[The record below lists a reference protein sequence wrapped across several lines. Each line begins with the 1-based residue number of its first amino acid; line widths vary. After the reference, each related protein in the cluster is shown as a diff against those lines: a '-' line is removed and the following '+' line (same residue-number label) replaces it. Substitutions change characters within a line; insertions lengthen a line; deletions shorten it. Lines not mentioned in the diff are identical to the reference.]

1 MRRMALIFSI
11 ISAILLIYGLV
22 DYLTNY
28 NWAQGDQDPLFG
40 NQNILLNDGATVLI
54 AGGFL
59 ALGSILMWIL
69 AVRQQPQA
77 RSQPQRRPSVRKES
91 GDQQQ
96 P

>member
-1 MRRMALIFSI
+1 MRRLAWTFSI
-11 ISAILLIYGLV
+11 ISAIILIYGLV

-54 AGGFL
+54 AGGLL
-59 ALGSILMWIL
+59 AVGSIIMWIVAL
-69 AVRQQPQA
+69 
-77 RSQPQRRPSVRKES
+77 RRRNS
-91 GDQQQ
+91 DQQQ